1 MDAMAPSTA
10 RKLHMALLLA
20 EWLHLGRN
28 TLATLSVTRTELAA
42 QLVLVKVLEK
52 L

>member
-1 MDAMAPSTA
+1 MEALAPRTTG
-10 RKLHMALLLA
+10 KLHLALLLA

-28 TLATLSVTRTELAA
+28 TLVTLSAKRTKLAA
-42 QLVLVKVLEK
+42 LLVLVKVLGK